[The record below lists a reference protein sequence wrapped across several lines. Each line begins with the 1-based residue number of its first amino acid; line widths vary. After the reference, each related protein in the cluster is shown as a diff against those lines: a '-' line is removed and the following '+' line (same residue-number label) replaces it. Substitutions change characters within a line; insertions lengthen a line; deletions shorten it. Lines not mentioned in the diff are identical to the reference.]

1 MKPTGTSESKS
12 WKYLVFLSLVFLT
25 IFQLVSDFIE
35 SVYTFGLL
43 GTDIPPEMVSVV
55 LFFTPLTLLFVRRAP
70 SLRVG
75 LILAADAALLRALA
89 IVLPPAGKM
98 LAGGLG
104 VGVMLVLLPILVA
117 NTRRS
122 TPLNGTSFGAGLTLS
137 LTFSILLRTL
147 GAGSDISTLFPSI
160 GWVLC
165 ALLLGATFLLL
176 RVKVEPGQDEAQKSV
191 PFSNTLGLS
200 IGFLGAL
207 LVLYFGFVSPAVLAR
222 WSGVDYRL
230 ILLTLAAA
238 LSLYF
243 LLQANAAIQKVTRGQ
258 VLLWNA
264 LFILSGTLSIWINQ
278 TVFPADS
285 SAYPLYQAQTTWI
298 EQIPLFLMLLLSP
311 VVLLDFGLVSAELA
325 ERRPS
330 MRQLA
335 GGFGLAALLFLLIV
349 LAQVFTTVYDYIP
362 VIGPWFRDRFW
373 LVFLAAGLSLGLPIW
388 LVKTHSVPEK
398 SPLLRIIFFPILL
411 SCMLLAVV
419 VSVVAESAPET
430 PQQPTSLRV
439 LTYNLQQGYD
449 EAGRRAYLEQLA
461 VIRSFNPDIV
471 GLQETDTARFSGGN
485 GDLVRMIAQGLNMY
499 TYYGPKTVAGTFGIA
514 LLSRYPLE
522 NPQTFYMYSIGEQT
536 AAISAEIE
544 VNGTRYNVVVTHLGN
559 GGPII
564 QQEQVLEG
572 LQGMENVIAMG
583 DFNFRPDT
591 EQYALSRQTYESA
604 WELAGPAFT
613 PGLDTTDLI
622 DHVFVSPGVN
632 VSSAEYILSPVSD
645 HPGLVVEILP

>member
-1 MKPTGTSESKS
+1 MKSTAPSESNS
-12 WKYLVFLSLVFLT
+12 WKYIVFLSLVFLT
-25 IFQLVSDFIE
+25 FFQLVSDFIE

-55 LFFTPLTLLFVRRAP
+55 LFFTPLALLFVRRTP
-70 SLRVG
+70 SLRVA
-75 LILAADAALLRALA
+75 LILAADAALLRALE

-104 VGVMLVLLPILVA
+104 VGVMLVLLPILLA

-122 TPLNGTSFGAGLTLS
+122 RGLNAVSMSAGLALS
-137 LTFSILLRTL
+137 LAFSILLRSL
-147 GAGSDISTLFPSI
+147 GAGSDISTIFPSI

-165 ALLLGATFLLL
+165 ALLLGSTVILL
-176 RVKVEPGQDEAQKSV
+176 RVKEEPLQEEMEKATTFGK
-191 PFSNTLGLS
+191 TLSLS

-222 WSGVDYRL
+222 WSGVDLRL
-230 ILLTLAAA
+230 ILLTLAVA
-238 LSLYF
+238 LCLYF
-243 LLQANAAIQKVTRGQ
+243 LLQANEAFKKVSRGQ

-264 LFILSGTLSIWINQ
+264 LFIFAGTVTIWINQ
-278 TVFPADS
+278 TVFPMDS
-285 SAYPLYQAQTTWI
+285 SAYPLFQAQTTWI

-311 VVLLDFGLVSAELA
+311 VVLLDIRLVSAELA
-325 ERRPS
+325 ERKPS

-373 LVFLAAGLSLGLPIW
+373 LVFLAAGLSLGLTVWGGKPQSSEGCP
-388 LVKTHSVPEK
+388 TQ
-398 SPLLRIIFFPILL
+398 LRTIFFPILL

-419 VSVVAESAPET
+419 VSVMASPVPET
-430 PQQPTSLRV
+430 PQQPSSLRV

-449 EAGRRAYLEQLA
+449 ETGRRAYLEQLA

-485 GDLVRMIAQGLNMY
+485 GDLVRTIAQGLNMY

-522 NPQTFYMYSIGEQT
+522 NPQTFYMYSAGEQT
-536 AAISAEIE
+536 AAILAEIV

-559 GGPII
+559 GGPMI
-564 QQEQVLEG
+564 QQEQVLAAMDG
-572 LQGMENVIAMG
+572 KENVIAMG

-591 EQYALSRQTYESA
+591 DQYALTRQTYESA

-613 PGLDTTDLI
+613 PGLDTADLI
-622 DHVFVSPGVN
+622 DHVFVSPDVD

-645 HPGLVVEILP
+645 HPGLVVDILP

>member
-1 MKPTGTSESKS
+1 MKSTAPSESNS
-12 WKYLVFLSLVFLT
+12 WKYIVFLSLVFLT
-25 IFQLVSDFIE
+25 FFQLVSDFIE

-55 LFFTPLTLLFVRRAP
+55 LFFTPLALLFVRRTP
-70 SLRVG
+70 SLRVA
-75 LILAADAALLRALA
+75 LILAADAALLRALE
-89 IVLPPAGKM
+89 IVLPPAAKM

-104 VGVMLVLLPILVA
+104 VGVMLVLLPILLA

-122 TPLNGTSFGAGLTLS
+122 RGLNAVSMSAGLALS
-137 LTFSILLRTL
+137 LAFSILLRSL
-147 GAGSDISTLFPSI
+147 GAGSDISTIFPSI

-165 ALLLGATFLLL
+165 ALLLGSTVILL
-176 RVKVEPGQDEAQKSV
+176 RVKEEPLQEEMEKATTFGK
-191 PFSNTLGLS
+191 TLSLS

-222 WSGVDYRL
+222 WSGVDLRL
-230 ILLTLAAA
+230 ILLTLAVA
-238 LSLYF
+238 LCLYF
-243 LLQANAAIQKVTRGQ
+243 LLQANEAFKKVSRGQ

-264 LFILSGTLSIWINQ
+264 LFIFAGTVTIWINQ
-278 TVFPADS
+278 TVFPMDS
-285 SAYPLYQAQTTWI
+285 SAYPLFQAQTTWI

-311 VVLLDFGLVSAELA
+311 VVLLDIRLVSAELA
-325 ERRPS
+325 ERKPS

-373 LVFLAAGLSLGLPIW
+373 LVFLAAGLSLGLTVWGGKPQSSEGCP
-388 LVKTHSVPEK
+388 TQ
-398 SPLLRIIFFPILL
+398 LRTIFFPILL

-419 VSVVAESAPET
+419 VSVMASPVPET
-430 PQQPTSLRV
+430 PQQPSSLRV

-449 EAGRRAYLEQLA
+449 ETGRRAYLEQLA

-485 GDLVRMIAQGLNMY
+485 GDLVRTIAQGLNMY
-499 TYYGPKTVAGTFGIA
+499 AYYGPKTVAGTFGIA

-522 NPQTFYMYSIGEQT
+522 NPKTFYMYSTGEQT
-536 AAISAEIE
+536 AAILAEI
-544 VNGTRYNVVVTHLGN
+544 VANGIRYNVVVTHLGN
-559 GGPII
+559 GGPMI
-564 QQEQVLEG
+564 QQEQVLAAMDG
-572 LQGMENVIAMG
+572 KENVIAMG

-591 EQYALSRQTYESA
+591 DQYALTRQTYESA

-613 PGLDTTDLI
+613 PGLDTADLI
-622 DHVFVSPGVN
+622 DHVFVSPGVD

-645 HPGLVVEILP
+645 HPGLVVDILP

>member
-1 MKPTGTSESKS
+1 MKSTGTTESKS
-12 WKYLVFLSLVFLT
+12 WKFIVFLSLVFLT
-25 IFQLVSDFIE
+25 FFQLVSDFIE

-43 GTDIPPEMVSVV
+43 GTDIPPEMVSVL
-55 LFFTPLTLLFVRRAP
+55 LFFTPLTLLFVRRTP

-75 LILAADAALLRALA
+75 LILAADAALLRALE

-104 VGVMLVLLPILVA
+104 VGVMLVLLPILLV

-122 TPLNGTSFGAGLTLS
+122 SGLNGTSMSTGLVLS
-137 LTFSILLRTL
+137 LAFSILLRTL

-165 ALLLGATFLLL
+165 ALLLGSTVILL
-176 RVKVEPGQDEAQKSV
+176 RAKDKPAQEEPEKPV
-191 PFSNTLGLS
+191 PFGTTLSLS
-200 IGFLGAL
+200 IGFLGAQ
-207 LVLYFGFVSPAVLAR
+207 LVLYFGFISPAVLAR
-222 WSGVDYRL
+222 WSGVDIRL
-230 ILLTLAAA
+230 IMLTLAVA

-243 LLQANAAIQKVTRGQ
+243 LLQANGAFVKVSRGQ

-264 LFILSGTLSIWINQ
+264 LFLLSGTGAILVHQ
-278 TVFPADS
+278 TAFPMDS
-285 SAYPLYQAQTTWI
+285 TAFPLYQAQTTWI
-298 EQIPLFLMLLLSP
+298 EQIPLFLMLILSP
-311 VVLLDFGLVSAELA
+311 VVLLDFNWLAEAFA
-325 ERRPS
+325 ERRPPI
-330 MRQLA
+330 RQLA

-373 LVFLAAGLSLGLPIW
+373 LVFLAAGLGLGLPV
-388 LVKTHSVPEK
+388 LGVKPHTGTK
-398 SPLLRIIFFPILL
+398 TNPLIRAIFFPILL

-419 VSVVAESAPET
+419 VSVVAEPAPET
-430 PQQPTSLRV
+430 PQQPSSLRV
-439 LTYNLQQGYD
+439 LTYNLQQGYT
-449 EAGRRAYLEQLA
+449 ENGRRAYLEQLA

-485 GDLVRMIAQGLNMY
+485 GDLVRTIAQGLNMY
-499 TYYGPKTVAGTFGIA
+499 SYYGPKTVAGTFGIA
-514 LLSRYPLE
+514 LLSRYPIE
-522 NPQTFYMYSIGEQT
+522 NPQTFYMYSVGEQT
-536 AAISAEIE
+536 AAILAQIE

-564 QQEQVLEG
+564 QQEQVLAALDG
-572 LQGMENVIAMG
+572 KDNLIAMG

-591 EQYALSRQTYESA
+591 EQYGLTRQTYDSA

-622 DHVFVSPGVN
+622 DHVFVTPGIN
-632 VSSAEYILSPVSD
+632 VSSAEYILSPISD
-645 HPGLVVEILP
+645 HPGLVVDILP

>member
-1 MKPTGTSESKS
+1 MKSTAPSESNS
-12 WKYLVFLSLVFLT
+12 WKYIVFLSLVFLT
-25 IFQLVSDFIE
+25 FFQLVSDFIE

-55 LFFTPLTLLFVRRAP
+55 LFFTPLALLFVRRTP
-70 SLRVG
+70 SLRVA
-75 LILAADAALLRALA
+75 LILAADAALLRALE

-104 VGVMLVLLPILVA
+104 VGVMLVLLPNLLA

-122 TPLNGTSFGAGLTLS
+122 RGLNAVSMSAGLALS
-137 LTFSILLRTL
+137 LAFSILLRSL
-147 GAGSDISTLFPSI
+147 GAGSDISTIFPSI

-165 ALLLGATFLLL
+165 ALLLGSTVILL
-176 RVKVEPGQDEAQKSV
+176 RVKEEPLQEEMEKATTFGK
-191 PFSNTLGLS
+191 TLSLS

-222 WSGVDYRL
+222 WSGVDLRL
-230 ILLTLAAA
+230 ILLTLAVA
-238 LSLYF
+238 LCLYF
-243 LLQANAAIQKVTRGQ
+243 LLQANEAFKKVSRGQ

-264 LFILSGTLSIWINQ
+264 LFIFAGTVTIWINQ
-278 TVFPADS
+278 TVFPMDS
-285 SAYPLYQAQTTWI
+285 SAYPLFQAQTTWI

-311 VVLLDFGLVSAELA
+311 VVLLDIRLVSAELA
-325 ERRPS
+325 ERKPS

-373 LVFLAAGLSLGLPIW
+373 LVFLAAGLSLGLTVWGGKPQSSEGCP
-388 LVKTHSVPEK
+388 TQ
-398 SPLLRIIFFPILL
+398 LRTIFFPILL

-419 VSVVAESAPET
+419 VSVMASPVPET
-430 PQQPTSLRV
+430 PQQPSSLRV

-449 EAGRRAYLEQLA
+449 ETGRRAYLEQLA

-485 GDLVRMIAQGLNMY
+485 GDLVRTIAQGLNMY
-499 TYYGPKTVAGTFGIA
+499 AYYGPKTVAGTFGIA

-522 NPQTFYMYSIGEQT
+522 NPKTFYMYSTGEQT
-536 AAISAEIE
+536 AAILAEI
-544 VNGTRYNVVVTHLGN
+544 VANGIRYNVVVTHLGN
-559 GGPII
+559 GGPMI
-564 QQEQVLEG
+564 QQEQVLAAMDG
-572 LQGMENVIAMG
+572 KENVIAMG

-591 EQYALSRQTYESA
+591 DQYALTRQTYESA

-613 PGLDTTDLI
+613 PGLDTADLI
-622 DHVFVSPGVN
+622 DHVFVSPDVD

-645 HPGLVVEILP
+645 HPGLVVDILP

>member
-1 MKPTGTSESKS
+1 MKSTAPSESNS
-12 WKYLVFLSLVFLT
+12 WKYIVFLSLVFLT
-25 IFQLVSDFIE
+25 FFQLVSDFIE

-55 LFFTPLTLLFVRRAP
+55 LFFTPLALLFVRRTP
-70 SLRVG
+70 SLRVA
-75 LILAADAALLRALA
+75 LILAADAALLRALE

-104 VGVMLVLLPILVA
+104 VGVMLVLLPILLA

-122 TPLNGTSFGAGLTLS
+122 RGLNAVSMSAGLALS
-137 LTFSILLRTL
+137 LAFSILLRSL
-147 GAGSDISTLFPSI
+147 GAGSDISTIFPSI

-165 ALLLGATFLLL
+165 ALLLGSTVILL
-176 RVKVEPGQDEAQKSV
+176 RVKEEPLQEDMEKATTFGK
-191 PFSNTLGLS
+191 TLSLS

-222 WSGVDYRL
+222 WSGVDLRL
-230 ILLTLAAA
+230 ILLTLAVA
-238 LSLYF
+238 LCLYF
-243 LLQANAAIQKVTRGQ
+243 LLQANEAFKKVSRGQ

-264 LFILSGTLSIWINQ
+264 LFIFAGTVTIWINQ
-278 TVFPADS
+278 TVFPMDS
-285 SAYPLYQAQTTWI
+285 SAYPLFQAQTTWI

-311 VVLLDFGLVSAELA
+311 VVLLDIRLVSAELA
-325 ERRPS
+325 ERKPS

-335 GGFGLAALLFLLIV
+335 GGFALAALLFLLIV

-373 LVFLAAGLSLGLPIW
+373 LVFLAAGLSLGLPVW
-388 LVKTHSVPEK
+388 LVKTHSDSEK
-398 SPLLRIIFFPILL
+398 LPLLRTIFFPILL

-419 VSVVAESAPET
+419 VSVMASPVPET
-430 PQQPTSLRV
+430 PQQPSSLRV

-449 EAGRRAYLEQLA
+449 ETGRRAYLEQLA
-461 VIRSFNPDIV
+461 VIRSFNPDII

-485 GDLVRMIAQGLNMY
+485 GDLVRTIAQGLNMY

-522 NPQTFYMYSIGEQT
+522 NPQTFYMYSAGEQT
-536 AAISAEIE
+536 AAILAEIV

-559 GGPII
+559 GGPMI
-564 QQEQVLEG
+564 QQEQVLAAMDG
-572 LQGMENVIAMG
+572 KENVIAMG

-591 EQYALSRQTYESA
+591 DQYALTRQTYESA

-613 PGLDTTDLI
+613 PGLDTADLI
-622 DHVFVSPGVN
+622 DHVFVSPGVD

-645 HPGLVVEILP
+645 HPGLVVDILP

>member
-1 MKPTGTSESKS
+1 MKSTAPSESNS
-12 WKYLVFLSLVFLT
+12 WKYIVFLSLVFLT
-25 IFQLVSDFIE
+25 FFQLVSDFIE

-55 LFFTPLTLLFVRRAP
+55 LFFTPLALLFVRRTP
-70 SLRVG
+70 SLRVA
-75 LILAADAALLRALA
+75 LILAADAALLRALE

-104 VGVMLVLLPILVA
+104 VGVMLVLLPNLLA

-122 TPLNGTSFGAGLTLS
+122 RGLNAVSMSAGLALS
-137 LTFSILLRTL
+137 LAFSILLRSL
-147 GAGSDISTLFPSI
+147 GAGSDISTIFPSI

-165 ALLLGATFLLL
+165 ALLLGSTVILL
-176 RVKVEPGQDEAQKSV
+176 RVKEEPLQEEMEKATTFGK
-191 PFSNTLGLS
+191 TLSLS

-222 WSGVDYRL
+222 WSGVDLRL
-230 ILLTLAAA
+230 ILLTLAVA
-238 LSLYF
+238 LCLYF
-243 LLQANAAIQKVTRGQ
+243 LLQANEAFKKVSRGQ

-264 LFILSGTLSIWINQ
+264 LFIFAGTVTIWINQ
-278 TVFPADS
+278 TVFPMDS
-285 SAYPLYQAQTTWI
+285 SAYPLFQAQTTWI

-311 VVLLDFGLVSAELA
+311 VVLLDIRLVSAELA
-325 ERRPS
+325 ERKPS

-373 LVFLAAGLSLGLPIW
+373 LVFLAAGLSLGLTVWGGKPQSSEGCP
-388 LVKTHSVPEK
+388 TQ
-398 SPLLRIIFFPILL
+398 LRTIFFPILL

-419 VSVVAESAPET
+419 VSVMASPVPET
-430 PQQPTSLRV
+430 PQQPSSLRV

-449 EAGRRAYLEQLA
+449 ETGRRAYLEQLA

-485 GDLVRMIAQGLNMY
+485 GDLVRTIAQGLNMY

-522 NPQTFYMYSIGEQT
+522 NPQTFYMYSAGEQT
-536 AAISAEIE
+536 AAILAEIV

-559 GGPII
+559 GGPMI
-564 QQEQVLEG
+564 QQEQVLAAMDG
-572 LQGMENVIAMG
+572 KENVIAMG

-591 EQYALSRQTYESA
+591 DQYALTRQTYESA

-613 PGLDTTDLI
+613 PGLDTADLI
-622 DHVFVSPGVN
+622 DHVFVSPDVD

-645 HPGLVVEILP
+645 HPGLVVDILP